1 LKIGVLNDN
10 RFLDIRG
17 TVSVRLSLSS
27 SVDTLP
33 LFQHYSSSSFTSTPS
48 YSTMSDIYTHEP
60 VMDFTNPF
68 LDFDQGYIRPFATI
82 LPAVKATLI
91 PISSEGE
98 ESVLPKK
105 PLTQKEIKTRRG
117 YPHGESQGESS
128 GQILLPSFFNQD
140 VEESFIGLPFFKRKK
155 GHFPSEEEREER
167 DKHLFV
173 YRYNQGGESSRR
185 DNGGK
190 PYPSLQSVR
199 GWMMTSKYRHD
210 GLRDLGLGD
219 VVMVSKE
226 RWRKHINELDLETF
240 PKSWIGRGL
249 QEIHHEGDAMD
260 GRMDACLGFAAVM
273 GCEIYE
279 TIAEVKD
286 DMREEQ
292 KKRALDGWERMNVKR
307 SLEDSLRCVLL
318 YSFLDEEY

>member
-1 LKIGVLNDN
+1 MGL
-10 RFLDIRG
+10 
-17 TVSVRLSLSS
+17 VRLSPSS
-27 SVDTLP
+27 SVDTFP
-33 LFQHYSSSSFTSTPS
+33 SFQHYSSSSFTSTLS
-48 YSTMSDIYTHEP
+48 SSTMSDIYTHDP
-60 VMDFTNPF
+60 VQDFTNPF
-68 LDFDQGYIRPFATI
+68 LDFDQGYVRPFATI
-82 LPAVKATLI
+82 LPTVRVTLV
-91 PISSEGE
+91 PIAPAEE

-105 PLTQKEIKTRRG
+105 PLTRKEIKTRRG
-117 YPHGESQGESS
+117 YPRGESQGESS
-128 GQILLPSFFNQD
+128 GRILLPSSLIRMLKNL
-140 VEESFIGLPFFKRKK
+140 FIGLPFFSRKK
-155 GHFPSEEEREER
+155 GHFPSEEERMER

-199 GWMMTSKYRHD
+199 GRMMTSKYRHD

-219 VVMVSKE
+219 AVMVSKE
-226 RWRKHINELDLETF
+226 QWRKHVNELDLETF

-249 QEIHHEGDAMD
+249 REIHHENDAMD
-260 GRMDACLGFAAVM
+260 GRMDASLGFAAVM

-279 TIAEVKD
+279 SIAELKD

-292 KKRALDGWERMNVKR
+292 KKRALDGWEWMNVKR
-307 SLEDSLRCVLL
+307 SLKDSLRCVLL

>member
-1 LKIGVLNDN
+1 
-10 RFLDIRG
+10 
-17 TVSVRLSLSS
+17 
-27 SVDTLP
+27 
-33 LFQHYSSSSFTSTPS
+33 
-48 YSTMSDIYTHEP
+48 MSDIYTHEP

-68 LDFDQGYIRPFATI
+68 LDFDQGYTRPFATI
-82 LPAVKATLI
+82 LPTVKATLV
-91 PISSEGE
+91 PIAPEE

-105 PLTQKEIKTRRG
+105 PLTRKELKTCRG
-117 YPHGESQGESS
+117 YPWGESQGDSS
-128 GQILLPSFFNQD
+128 GRILLPSFLTRMLKNLFTGSLFPSNL
-140 VEESFIGLPFFKRKK
+140 FGKRKR
-155 GHFPSEEEREER
+155 GHFPTTEEREEQ

-173 YRYNQGGESSRR
+173 YRYNQGGEASRR

-199 GWMMTSKYRHD
+199 GRMMTSKYRHNR
-210 GLRDLGLGD
+210 LRDLGLGD
-219 VVMVSKE
+219 AVMVSKE

-249 QEIHHEGDAMD
+249 REIHHEGDAMD

-273 GCEIYE
+273 GCEIYKSL
-279 TIAEVKD
+279 AEMKD

-292 KKRALDGWERMNVKR
+292 KKRALDGWERMDLKR

>member
-1 LKIGVLNDN
+1 MDL
-10 RFLDIRG
+10 
-17 TVSVRLSLSS
+17 VRLSPSS
-27 SVDTLP
+27 LVDTLSP
-33 LFQHYSSSSFTSTPS
+33 FQQYSSSSFTSTPS
-48 YSTMSDIYTHEP
+48 CFTMSDIYTHEP

-68 LDFDQGYIRPFATI
+68 LDFDQGYVRPFATI
-82 LPAVKATLI
+82 LPTVKATLV
-91 PISSEGE
+91 PIASEE
-98 ESVLPKK
+98 ELVLPKK
-105 PLTQKEIKTRRG
+105 PLTRKEIKTPRG
-117 YPHGESQGESS
+117 YPRGESQGESS
-128 GQILLPSFFNQD
+128 GKILLPSFLIGMLKDLFT
-140 VEESFIGLPFFKRKK
+140 GLPFFKRKK
-155 GHFPSEEEREER
+155 GHFPSLEEREER

-173 YRYNQGGESSRR
+173 YRYNQGSESSRR

-190 PYPSLQSVR
+190 PYPYIQSVR
-199 GWMMTSKYRHD
+199 GRMMTSKYRHD

-219 VVMVSKE
+219 AVMVSKE
-226 RWRKHINELDLETF
+226 RWRKHVNELDLETF

-279 TIAEVKD
+279 TIAEVKE

-307 SLEDSLRCVLL
+307 SLKDSLRCVLL

>member
-1 LKIGVLNDN
+1 MVL
-10 RFLDIRG
+10 
-17 TVSVRLSLSS
+17 VWLSSSS

-48 YSTMSDIYTHEP
+48 SFIMSDIYTHNP

-68 LDFDQGYIRPFATI
+68 LDFDQGYVHPFATV
-82 LPAVKATLI
+82 LPTVKATLVPI
-91 PISSEGE
+91 PSEE
-98 ESVLPKK
+98 ESILPKK
-105 PLTQKEIKTRRG
+105 PLTRKEIKTHRG
-117 YPHGESQGESS
+117 YPRGESQGESS
-128 GQILLPSFFNQD
+128 GRILLPSLLIRMLKNL
-140 VEESFIGLPFFKRKK
+140 FIGIPFFKRKK
-155 GHFPSEEEREER
+155 GHFPSTEEREER

-199 GWMMTSKYRHD
+199 GRMMTSKYRHD

-219 VVMVSKE
+219 AVMVSKE
-226 RWRKHINELDLETF
+226 RWRKHVNELDLETF

-249 QEIHHEGDAMD
+249 REIHHENDVMD
-260 GRMDACLGFAAVM
+260 GRMDASLGFAAVM

-279 TIAEVKD
+279 TIAELKD

-318 YSFLDEEY
+318 YSFLDKKY